1 MSNPLGYATDYG
13 VLDFHVSGDYQTLNG
28 IRRSGPAPNALYGP
42 SSSWINMFAPTAS
55 KASGSSSTVTISV
68 GSGTV
73 GANSDLPGLN
83 SFYYAPSASYLY
95 SQAGINALPLQIVVA
110 DTTAETITGI
120 SFYLSITDPSY
131 CKFNPNASAAAL
143 QVTTS
148 SGTFNSATT
157 GISAVS
163 PPVGTTSN
171 ADINSTT
178 TGAISTSFSALT
190 EGMTLTVA
198 KLTTA
203 QIATLAAASSST
215 GTLIVVPQL
224 SPRSNVF
231 LVTITFTGT
240 APGYASDTSVPFIL
254 NLPISAFY
262 NVPTYPIY

>member
-42 SSSWINMFAPTAS
+42 SSSWINMFAPT
-55 KASGSSSTVTISV
+55 VTISSGTSTSASVSV

-83 SFYYAPSASYLY
+83 SYYYAPSASYLF
-95 SQAGINALPLQIVVA
+95 SQAGINALPLQIRVA
-110 DTTAETITGI
+110 DSTAETVTGI

-131 CKFNPNASAAAL
+131 CKFNPNASAGAL
-143 QVTTS
+143 QVSTS
-148 SGTFNSATT
+148 TGTFNTATN

-171 ADINSTT
+171 GGINSAT
-178 TGAISTSFSALT
+178 TGAISTSFSAVT
-190 EGMTLTVA
+190 EGMTLTVT
-198 KLTTA
+198 KLTIA
-203 QIATLAAASSST
+203 QIAALAANSSST
-215 GTLIVVPQL
+215 TFILPQL
-224 SPRSNVF
+224 SPRSHVF
-231 LVTITFTGT
+231 QVTITFTGT
-240 APGYASDTSVPFIL
+240 AAGYTSDTSVPFLL

-262 NVPTYPIY
+262 NVPIYPTY

>member
-42 SSSWINMFAPTAS
+42 SSSWINIFAPTAA
-55 KASGSSSTVTISV
+55 KSGGTSTTATVTL

-83 SFYYAPSASYLY
+83 SYYYATSASYVY
-95 SQAGINALPLQIVVA
+95 SQAGINALPLQIVVS

-148 SGTFNSATT
+148 TGTSNTATT
-157 GISAVS
+157 GISAVG
-163 PPVGTTSN
+163 PPVGTTAN
-171 ADINSTT
+171 ADINDTT
-178 TGAISTSFSALT
+178 LGTISTSFSSIT
-190 EGMTLTVA
+190 GGMVLTVT

-203 QIATLAAASSST
+203 QIATLAANST
-215 GTLIVVPQL
+215 STIVVPQL
-224 SPRSNVF
+224 SPRSNMF
-231 LVTITFTGT
+231 QVTITFDGT
-240 APGYASDTSVPFIL
+240 AAGYTSSTSVPFVL